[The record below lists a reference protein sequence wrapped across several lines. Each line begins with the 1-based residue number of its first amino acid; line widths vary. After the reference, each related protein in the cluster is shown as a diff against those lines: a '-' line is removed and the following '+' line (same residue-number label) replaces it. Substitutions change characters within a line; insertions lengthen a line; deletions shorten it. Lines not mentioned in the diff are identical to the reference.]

1 MGDITQEQL
10 DAEKRRADEA
20 MRRAEEAEAK
30 AKEAEE
36 ARAAAE
42 SATEAMKAEQAKVQ
56 AQEAIAVAIRES
68 GLPEPSQK
76 YLRESLADV
85 ADVDAAKAAIE
96 SHKAY
101 VASLTGK
108 GEVRG
113 NGGGEGSGGTT
124 RPLAE
129 SLQRLGFTAEQAA
142 IAEKGA

>member
-10 DAEKRRADEA
+10 DAEKRRAEEA
-20 MRRAEEAEAK
+20 LRRAEEAEAK
-30 AKEAEE
+30 AEEAEE

-42 SATEAMKAEQAKVQ
+42 SAAEAVRSEQAKAQ

-76 YLRESLADV
+76 YLRESLSDV
-85 ADVDAAKAAIE
+85 ADVEAARAAIE
-96 SHKAY
+96 SHKGY

-113 NGGGEGSGGTT
+113 NGGGEGGGSAT
-124 RPLAE
+124 RSLSE
-129 SLQRLGFTAEQAA
+129 SLQRLGLTAEQAA